1 MQPKQS
7 YDLAVVGAGPAGLS
21 AATTAA
27 KAGLTVV
34 LIDSAAQTGGQFWR
48 HPNEAELEHFDEA
61 ESTGHHHWRQYRSLR
76 ATLFQQIKAGLIDY
90 WPNRQVWTI
99 SAQQAA
105 PGFLLRSTATLRL
118 HATQSQ
124 PDDQQIVS
132 ARRLVLATGAAD
144 RQLPVPGW
152 DLPGVMAAGG
162 VQAMV
167 KANQIAPGTR
177 AVVAGTGPFLLPVAA
192 GLAEIGVKVL
202 AVCEANSPTRWLPH
216 LAAALPQGGKAV
228 EAVQYA
234 TAFARHRIPYK
245 LRTIVREVHGTDQ
258 VSGVTLSGIEQRGRV
273 TSKSRRLD
281 VDLVALGWGFT
292 PALEL
297 IIGLGAKT
305 KVDLDGSLVAVVD
318 SWQRSSVPGL
328 YIAGEATGVGGS
340 VQALKEGELAG
351 RSAVRET
358 AAVSQTEPQDRRLAR
373 AVGRSGRFAAALHQA
388 YPVPEQWSSWLT
400 AETIVCRCEET
411 SFAELSES
419 MAWQGEST
427 PRLTKLTSRAGM
439 GWCQGRICGFA
450 TSQLS
455 AQGKGCQASTEQLA
469 PIQKRPIAAPLSL
482 AELAQLDVTETPQE
496 SEGRHV

>member
-1 MQPKQS
+1 MRQALIF
-7 YDLAVVGAGPAGLS
+7 DLAVIGAGPAGLS

-27 KAGLTVV
+27 EAGLNVV

-48 HPNEAELEHFDEA
+48 HPNEAELASFEA
-61 ESTGHHHWRQYRSLR
+61 KESTGHHRWKAYSELRSN
-76 ATLFQQIKAGLIDY
+76 LFKQIKAGQIDY
-90 WPNRQVWTI
+90 RPNRQVWTI
-99 SAQQAA
+99 SPRDSE
-105 PGFLLRSTATLRL
+105 PGFVIRSTATLRL
-118 HATQSQ
+118 HAVQSGDEQ
-124 PDDQQIVS
+124 DQMVV
-132 ARRLVLATGAAD
+132 ARRLVLAPGAAD

-167 KANQIAPGTR
+167 KANQLAPGTR

-202 AVCEANSPTRWLPH
+202 AVCEANSPARWFPH
-216 LAAALPQGGKAV
+216 LSAALPQGGKAL

-234 TAFARHRIPYK
+234 AVFARHRIPYK
-245 LRTIVREVHGTDQ
+245 LRTVVSEISGLNE
-258 VSGVTLSGIEQRGRV
+258 VSGVTLSSIDNAGRV
-273 TSKSRRLD
+273 TGKSRQLD
-281 VDLVALGWGFT
+281 VDLVAMGWGFT

-297 IIGLGAKT
+297 IVALGAKT

-340 VQALKEGELAG
+340 EQALKEGTLAA
-351 RSAVRET
+351 RTAIRESG
-358 AAVSQTEPQDRRLAR
+358 AADQPAPEDRQLAR
-373 AVGRSGRFAAALHQA
+373 SISQSGRFAAALHQA
-388 YPVPEQWSSWLT
+388 YPVPEQWSTWLT
-400 AETIVCRCEET
+400 EETIICRCEET
-411 SFAELSES
+411 SFAEISASLD
-419 MAWQGEST
+419 WQDDPS

-455 AQGKGCQASTEQLA
+455 GQSRGCQSSPELLE
-469 PIQKRPIAAPLSL
+469 PIQKRPIAAPVTLG
-482 AELAQLDVTETPQE
+482 ELAQLQPLETSPE
-496 SEGRHV
+496 PEGRHV